1 MTLLD
6 IDVSRDGFR
15 YFVTAGA
22 PMALEDAEGRLVQA
36 LSSVVT
42 TDLPV
47 EVRAGVTAGRVFA
60 GAVGSSERRTYT
72 VMGDTTNLAARL
84 TAKAHPGTVL
94 VHAPVLSASR
104 TSLVGEP
111 HDPIRVKGKAEP
123 IEVVVVR
130 EQGHGLA
137 RGAVADSPFV
147 GRATELGTVRA
158 ALDAAAAEG
167 RGCVV
172 EVVGEPGIG
181 KSRLAREAL
190 SAVGWP
196 SHVLSSDPYGAS
208 VPFRTLRQLLEAVLG
223 LTQPSATARGE
234 RLVEVAALD
243 PGLRPWLPLV
253 ATVVDAEVDATTETD
268 ALDDRFRRAK
278 LAQVVVDL
286 LAVAIDG
293 PTVILLDDAQWVD
306 GASADVLR
314 TVLAAAATH
323 PWSVIL
329 TLRDGAEGLGA
340 DDVAVRVQLAALS
353 PQAAQELLEQAS
365 ALRPAAARQV
375 LDRAEGNPYFL
386 LELTDAAAT
395 GGTLP
400 DTVEV
405 LVATQIDRLP
415 RADRDVVRGAAV
427 LGARHPARLFAA
439 VLDRAEPPLSVAPF
453 LVVDGEDVRFHR
465 AVHRD
470 VAYEQLTFAARRRL
484 HREAAR
490 RLEEQPDLA
499 GPDRL
504 PMLSLHLDA
513 AGDSAGAYLWS
524 ERAATAAT
532 DEHAHEAAVEF
543 CRRAIRNGR
552 RSGRSMADLRP
563 TYVRLGKALFVSA
576 QYADAAQAYAV
587 ARRGVQDP
595 AEATSLTY
603 ELGMVR
609 REEGR
614 LDAALSAARRGRSL
628 AESLEGEESWA
639 WQAEI
644 DLLEA
649 GVRYWQGR
657 SAACLTIA
665 DRAAS
670 TAERLPAGRQR
681 TQLVARAHSL
691 WDTAAVEVPGQ
702 RTRYG
707 DQPLEMFD
715 EIGDLYNL
723 TRFAVNV
730 GYALFYDGDWDG
742 AVARWRRSLAVA
754 EQIGDVSNVAV
765 NQMNIGEVLGYQG
778 HLDEA
783 RRLLTGA
790 LRTLVI
796 LKTDLAAAH
805 AACFL
810 GVAERLSGDL
820 DAAEAAFDRAEE
832 LFTAAGRD
840 SGFSLDELMS
850 RRLELRVDQGD
861 AEAASAL
868 GLRLTA
874 TDGVADVH
882 LMRAHHHL
890 ARLGR
895 STGGSVDHAAAALAL
910 AEADAGSYDGA
921 LVLADLGSD
930 EQRRDAV
937 GVLEAL
943 GVQV

>member
-1 MTLLD
+1 M
-6 IDVSRDGFR
+6 
-15 YFVTAGA
+15 
-22 PMALEDAEGRLVQA
+22 
-36 LSSVVT
+36 
-42 TDLPV
+42 
-47 EVRAGVTAGRVFA
+47 
-60 GAVGSSERRTYT
+60 
-72 VMGDTTNLAARL
+72 
-84 TAKAHPGTVL
+84 
-94 VHAPVLSASR
+94 
-104 TSLVGEP
+104 
-111 HDPIRVKGKAEP
+111 
-123 IEVVVVR
+123 
-130 EQGHGLA
+130 
-137 RGAVADSPFV
+137 
-147 GRATELGTVRA
+147 
-158 ALDAAAAEG
+158 
-167 RGCVV
+167 
-172 EVVGEPGIG
+172 
-181 KSRLAREAL
+181 
-190 SAVGWP
+190 
-196 SHVLSSDPYGAS
+196 
-208 VPFRTLRQLLEAVLG
+208 
-223 LTQPSATARGE
+223 
-234 RLVEVAALD
+234 
-243 PGLRPWLPLV
+243 
-253 ATVVDAEVDATTETD
+253 
-268 ALDDRFRRAK
+268 
-278 LAQVVVDL
+278 
-286 LAVAIDG
+286 
-293 PTVILLDDAQWVD
+293 
-306 GASADVLR
+306 
-314 TVLAAAATH
+314 
-323 PWSVIL
+323 
-329 TLRDGAEGLGA
+329 
-340 DDVAVRVQLAALS
+340 
-353 PQAAQELLEQAS
+353 
-365 ALRPAAARQV
+365 
-375 LDRAEGNPYFL
+375 
-386 LELTDAAAT
+386 
-395 GGTLP
+395 
-400 DTVEV
+400 
-405 LVATQIDRLP
+405 
-415 RADRDVVRGAAV
+415 
-427 LGARHPARLFAA
+427 
-439 VLDRAEPPLSVAPF
+439 
-453 LVVDGEDVRFHR
+453 
-465 AVHRD
+465 
-470 VAYEQLTFAARRRL
+470 
-484 HREAAR
+484 
-490 RLEEQPDLA
+490 
-499 GPDRL
+499 
-504 PMLSLHLDA
+504 
-513 AGDSAGAYLWS
+513 
-524 ERAATAAT
+524 
-532 DEHAHEAAVEF
+532 
-543 CRRAIRNGR
+543 
-552 RSGRSMADLRP
+552 
-563 TYVRLGKALFVSA
+563 
-576 QYADAAQAYAV
+576 

-910 AEADAGSYDGA
+910 AEADASSYDGA